1 MNKFAIA
8 LCSALLIAHSAS
20 ALAASSTELAIKG
33 LITPSACTPTLS
45 SSGVIDLGKI
55 SASDLDEMGI
65 TPIGKRTLQMNVTC
79 EAQTLMALSST
90 DNRAGSA
97 YVNGLYGLGLINGDQ
112 KLGYYD
118 LTLMRLVA
126 DSIPAQVIWSA
137 DKGATWENKIYLM
150 PGTWVSAAALGGPL
164 QPIPVKEMNV
174 DVDVGIRFAPAA
186 ELDLSNEVP
195 IDGSTTLDVMYL

>member
-1 MNKFAIA
+1 
-8 LCSALLIAHSAS
+8 
-20 ALAASSTELAIKG
+20 
-33 LITPSACTPTLS
+33 
-45 SSGVIDLGKI
+45 
-55 SASDLDEMGI
+55 
-65 TPIGKRTLQMNVTC
+65 
-79 EAQTLMALSST
+79 MALSST

-126 DSIPAQVIWSA
+126 DSIPALVIWSA
-137 DKGATWENKIYLM
+137 DKGATWEKKIYLM

-195 IDGSTTLDVMYL
+195 LDGSATLTVTYL